1 MANTNHKFYNC
12 KGDVLKARASG
23 SGSITVK
30 YVTLDSITN
39 LTAPGGTSLSI
50 TGGVH
55 SLLTVDTSLYNN
67 VVSSKTRDW
76 YSGGNENAKEGEVA
90 SVEIG
95 DNVHTFFTYISSY
108 RSIRQ
113 KFYDTARVNLHLR
126 GTWAMQHV
134 HLWGNLG
141 FDLETKN
148 TTPMNNVIFRAGDT
162 LEARKALGFPEEVPE
177 VILRNV
183 NASYNLWFLLNE
195 FTPKARQY
203 VFNGTLKT
211 AQQVLRSG
219 CTINQFCAF
228 KDIHTNPHCR
238 CALYYPL
245 LFERNSLALAYFLRA
260 AEHTKQHVP
269 TVFESIP
276 NKQIEDALDKVVL
289 AHEGDGT
296 WYRTL
301 KGSDIEPTAFAR
313 GFSKPRFMAFL
324 KSVGITD
331 ASVLWRAPE
340 PE

>member
-1 MANTNHKFYNC
+1 MSNSNHNFYNC
-12 KGDVLKARASG
+12 KGEVLKARASG
-23 SGSITVK
+23 SGSVTVK
-30 YVTLDSITN
+30 DVVLDSFTN

-76 YSGGNENAKEGEVA
+76 YSESNEHAKEENVT
-90 SVEIG
+90 SFEIG
-95 DNVHTFFTYISSY
+95 DNIHTFFSAVSSY

-126 GTWAMQHV
+126 GTWGMHYT

-148 TTPMNNVIFRAGDT
+148 TTPVNNVIFRAGDT
-162 LEARKALGFPEEVPE
+162 LEARKAQGFPEEVPE

-296 WYRTL
+296 WYGTL

-313 GFSKPRFMAFL
+313 KFSKPRFMAFL

-340 PE
+340 AG